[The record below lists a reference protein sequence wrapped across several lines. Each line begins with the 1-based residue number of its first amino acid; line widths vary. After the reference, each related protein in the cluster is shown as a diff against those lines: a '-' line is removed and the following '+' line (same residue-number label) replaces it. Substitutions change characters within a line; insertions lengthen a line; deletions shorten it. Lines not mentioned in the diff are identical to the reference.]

1 MKFYR
6 VLFDDIINYYSKEKV
21 KLNYIYTKEN
31 MDSYFIYGYINKNDV
46 CEEIRSNYYLN
57 FKIYE
62 VNLYD
67 NLRISKNRIYANKM
81 EFLKEVDYDEFIND
95 EYLNNSNPSLYK
107 EIIKIIK
114 NPNDS
119 LLDKYVNCNLNIV
132 RAAVAHVGRDC
143 DLDKLVYDNSICVR
157 REVSKHGRK
166 KDLEIL
172 KNDVDASLKTEVLMM
187 LKNKSKEKQKELINE
202 NKR

>member
-81 EFLKEVDYDEFIND
+81 EFLKEVDYDEFIDD

-107 EIIKIIK
+107 ELIKIIK
-114 NPNDS
+114 SPNNS
-119 LLDKYVNCNLNIV
+119 LLDKYVNCNLNII

-143 DLDKLVYDNSICVR
+143 DLDKLVYDSSICVR

-166 KDLEIL
+166 KNLEIL
-172 KNDVDASLKTEVLMM
+172 KNDVDNILRKEVFMTI
-187 LKNKSKEKQKELINE
+187 KNQSKQKIKEG
-202 NKR
+202 NK

>member
-6 VLFDDIINYYSKEKV
+6 VLFDDIINNYSKEKV
-21 KLNYIYTKEN
+21 KLNHIYTKEN

-67 NLRISKNRIYANKM
+67 NLKISKNRIYANKI
-81 EFLKEVDYDEFIND
+81 EFLKEVDYNEFIND
-95 EYLNNSNPSLYK
+95 EYLDNSENSPYK

-114 NPNDS
+114 NPNND
-119 LLDKYVNCNLNIV
+119 LLDKHVNCNINIV
-132 RAAVAHVGRDC
+132 RAAVAHVGRGC
-143 DLDKLVYDNSICVR
+143 DLDKLVHDNSVFVR

-166 KDLEIL
+166 KI
-172 KNDVDASLKTEVLMM
+172 
-187 LKNKSKEKQKELINE
+187 
-202 NKR
+202 

>member
-1 MKFYR
+1 M
-6 VLFDDIINYYSKEKV
+6 
-21 KLNYIYTKEN
+21 
-31 MDSYFIYGYINKNDV
+31 
-46 CEEIRSNYYLN
+46 
-57 FKIYE
+57 
-62 VNLYD
+62 NLYD
-67 NLRISKNRIYANKM
+67 NLRISQNRIYANKM
-81 EFLKEVDYDEFIND
+81 EFLKEVDYDEFIDD
-95 EYLNNSNPSLYK
+95 EYLNNSEPSLYK
-107 EIIKIIK
+107 EVIKIIK

-172 KNDVDASLKTEVLMM
+172 KNDVDNNLKTEVIIM
-187 LKNKSKEKQKELINE
+187 LKNQSKEKTKEGINE

>member
-1 MKFYR
+1 MIFYR
-6 VLFDDIINYYSKEKV
+6 VLFDDIINDYSKEKV

-81 EFLKEVDYDEFIND
+81 EFLKEVDYNEFID
-95 EYLNNSNPSLYK
+95 DAYLDNGKHSLYK

-114 NPNDS
+114 NPNDN
-119 LLDKYVNCNLNIV
+119 LLDKYVDCNLNII

-143 DLDKLVYDNSICVR
+143 DLDKLVYDNSVFVR
-157 REVSKHGRK
+157 REVSKHGRE

-172 KNDVDASLKTEVLMM
+172 KNDVDISLKTEVFMM
-187 LKNKSKEKQKELINE
+187 LN
-202 NKR
+202 

>member
-1 MKFYR
+1 MIFYR
-6 VLFDDIINYYSKEKV
+6 VLFDDILNDYSKEKV
-21 KLNYIYTKEN
+21 RLNYIYTKDN
-31 MDSYFIYGYINKNDV
+31 MNSYFIYGYINKNDV

-67 NLRISKNRIYANKM
+67 NFNISKNRIYVNKM
-81 EFLKEVDYDEFIND
+81 EFLKEVDYNEFIND
-95 EYLNNSNPSLYK
+95 EYLDNSENSPYK

-114 NPNDS
+114 NPNND
-119 LLDKYVNCNLNIV
+119 LLDKHVNCNINIV
-132 RAAVAHVGRDC
+132 RAAVAHVGRGC
-143 DLDKLVYDNSICVR
+143 DLDRLVYDNSVFVR

-172 KNDVDASLKTEVLMM
+172 KNDVDASLKTEILMM

>member
-81 EFLKEVDYDEFIND
+81 EFLKEVDYDEFIYD

-157 REVSKHGRK
+157 REVSKHERK

>member
-81 EFLKEVDYDEFIND
+81 EFLKEVDYDEFIDD
-95 EYLNNSNPSLYK
+95 EYLNNSDPSLYK
-107 EIIKIIK
+107 ELIKIIK
-114 NPNDS
+114 SPNNS
-119 LLDKYVNCNLNIV
+119 LLDKYVNCNLNII
-132 RAAVAHVGRDC
+132 RAAVAHVGRNC

>member
-6 VLFDDIINYYSKEKV
+6 VLFDDIINDYSKEKV

-67 NLRISKNRIYANKM
+67 NLRIHGNRIYANKM
-81 EFLKEVDYDEFIND
+81 EFLKEVDYNEFIDD
-95 EYLNNSNPSLYK
+95 EYLNNDEHSLYK

-119 LLDKYVNCNLNIV
+119 LLDKYVNCNLNII

-143 DLDKLVYDNSICVR
+143 DLDKLVYDSSICVR
-157 REVSKHGRK
+157 REVSRHGRK

-172 KNDVDASLKTEVLMM
+172 KNDVDVSLKKEVLMM
-187 LKNKSKEKQKELINE
+187 IENQSK
-202 NKR
+202 

>member
-1 MKFYR
+1 MIFYR
-6 VLFDDIINYYSKEKV
+6 VLFDDTLNDYSKEKV
-21 KLNYIYTKEN
+21 RLNYIYTKDN

-67 NLRISKNRIYANKM
+67 NLRISQNRIYANKM
-81 EFLKEVDYDEFIND
+81 EFLKEVNYDEFIND
-95 EYLNNSNPSLYK
+95 KYLYNDEHSLYK

-114 NPNDS
+114 NPNDR
-119 LLDKYVNCNLNIV
+119 LLNKYVDSNLNIL
-132 RAAVAHVGRDC
+132 RAAVAHIGRDR
-143 DLDKLVYDNSICVR
+143 DLDKLVHDNSVFVR
-157 REVSKHGRK
+157 REVSKHGRE

-172 KNDVDASLKTEVLMM
+172 KNDVDNNIKTEVIMM
-187 LKNKSKEKQKELINE
+187 LKNQSKEKTKKGDKWE
-202 NKR
+202 

>member
-1 MKFYR
+1 MIFYR
-6 VLFDDIINYYSKEKV
+6 VLFDDILNDYSKEKV
-21 KLNYIYTKEN
+21 RLNYIYTKDN

-67 NLRISKNRIYANKM
+67 NFNISKNRIYVNKM
-81 EFLKEVDYDEFIND
+81 EFLKEVDYNEFIND
-95 EYLNNSNPSLYK
+95 EYLDNSENSPYK

-114 NPNDS
+114 NPNND
-119 LLDKYVNCNLNIV
+119 LLDKHVNCNINIV
-132 RAAVAHVGRDC
+132 RAAVAHVGRGC
-143 DLDKLVYDNSICVR
+143 DLDRLVYDNSVFVR

-172 KNDVDASLKTEVLMM
+172 KNDVDNILKKEVLMM
-187 LKNKSKEKQKELINE
+187 IKNQSK
-202 NKR
+202 

>member
-1 MKFYR
+1 MTFYR
-6 VLFDDIINYYSKEKV
+6 VLFDDILNDYSKEKV
-21 KLNYIYTKEN
+21 KLNHIYLKEN
-31 MDSYFIYGYINKNDV
+31 MDSYFIYGYINRNDV

-67 NLRISKNRIYANKM
+67 NLKISKNRIYANKM

-95 EYLNNSNPSLYK
+95 EYLDNSEYSLYK

-114 NPNDS
+114 NPNND
-119 LLDKYVNCNLNIV
+119 LLDKYVNCNINIV
-132 RAAVAHVGRDC
+132 RAAVAHNGRDC
-143 DLDKLVYDNSICVR
+143 DLDKLVYDNSVFVR
-157 REVSKHGRK
+157 REVSKHGRE

-172 KNDVDASLKTEVLMM
+172 KNDVDVSLKTEVLMM
-187 LKNKSKEKQKELINE
+187 LKNKFKEKTKEG
-202 NKR
+202 NK